1 MNFFISY
8 DRIRK
13 KLYIQKILFTIFLNY
28 LLTFNLQKTNK
39 ILYKII

>member
-13 KLYIQKILFTIFLNY
+13 KLYIQKILFTIFLTY
-28 LLTFNLQKTNK
+28 FNNIQSPKNQ
-39 ILYKII
+39 